1 MDYLNYKNICK
12 GKARKSNFSLSHL
25 PLPKLFVNSD
35 MEKLEFGFFLLSVFW
50 EAILVNDEGQ
60 MEHSKIGDARKI
72 KGPVLS
78 TTILLRLLPE
88 KDEYP

>member
-1 MDYLNYKNICK
+1 M
-12 GKARKSNFSLSHL
+12 
-25 PLPKLFVNSD
+25 
-35 MEKLEFGFFLLSVFW
+35 FW

-60 MEHSKIGDARKI
+60 MEHNKIGDACKI

-88 KDEYP
+88 KDEHP